1 VAARGV
7 ELYHTAY
14 GPENAPRLLV
24 LHGGPGASLDYLL
37 PQMLELAK
45 DYRLIF
51 YDQRGGGRSRSDDRS
66 PITWRTHVEDLAA
79 LVRELSLEPLTL
91 VGYSWG
97 GLLALLYAIAA
108 AGGFRDEGLAFTA
121 SEPAP
126 APVRM
131 VLICPAPATT
141 AFRAQFSEELARRQ
155 RAPWIQDER
164 AALAQSGL
172 RESDPAAYAKRI
184 FELGVA
190 GYFADPARA
199 RELTP
204 FRVIARAQQS
214 TWESL
219 AGYDISAKLELVEAP
234 TLVLH
239 GAHDAI
245 PLASSQLIAGALPHG
260 ELVVLDES
268 AHVPYVEGEAAFFAA
283 VREFLQRA
291 RAEP

>member
-1 VAARGV
+1 V

-14 GPENAPRLLV
+14 GPEDAPRLLM
-24 LHGGPGASLDYLL
+24 LHGGPGASHDYML
-37 PQMLELAK
+37 PQMLALA
-45 DYRLIF
+45 DEYRLIF
-51 YDQRGGGRSRSDDRS
+51 YDQRGGGRSKSDDRS
-66 PITWRTHVEDLAA
+66 PITWKTHVTDLAA

-97 GLLALLYAIAA
+97 GLLALLYSIAA
-108 AGGFRDEGLAFTA
+108 VGGFRDEGIVLTA
-121 SEPAP
+121 SAPAP

-131 VLICPAPATT
+131 VLICPAPATA

-155 RAPWIQDER
+155 RAPWIAEER
-164 AALAQSGL
+164 AAIAASGV
-172 RESDPAAYAKRI
+172 RERDPAAYAKRI

-190 GYFADPARA
+190 GYFVDPARA

-204 FRVIARAQQS
+204 FRVIARVQQS
-214 TWESL
+214 VWESL
-219 AGYDISAKLELVEAP
+219 AGYDITEKLPLVEAP

-245 PLASSQLIAGALPHG
+245 PLGSSEVIASALPAS

-268 AHVPYVEGEAAFFAA
+268 AHVPYVEGQDAFFAA
-283 VREFLQRA
+283 VRDFLQRT
-291 RAEP
+291 RAQP

>member
-1 VAARGV
+1 V
-7 ELYHTAY
+7 ELYHTAF
-14 GPENAPRLLV
+14 GPEDAPRLLF
-24 LHGGPGASLDYLL
+24 LHGGPGASHDYML
-37 PQMLELAK
+37 PQMLELAS

-51 YDQRGGGRSRSDDRS
+51 YDQRGGGRSRSDDRT
-66 PITWRTHVEDLAA
+66 PITWKTHVTDLAA
-79 LVRELSLEPLTL
+79 LVRELALEPLTL

-97 GLLALLYAIAA
+97 GLLALLYSISA
-108 AGGFRDEGLAFTA
+108 AGGFRDEGFVVTA
-121 SEPAP
+121 DAPVP

-131 VLICPAPATT
+131 VLICPAPATM

-155 RAPWIQDER
+155 AAPWIAEER
-164 AALAQSGL
+164 AAIAASGL
-172 RESDPAAYAKRI
+172 RERDPAAFAKRI

-204 FRVIARAQQS
+204 FRVIGRVQQS
-214 TWESL
+214 VWESL
-219 AGYDISAKLELVEAP
+219 SGYDLTAKLPLIEAP

-245 PLASSQLIAGALPHG
+245 PLASSALIAGTIPLG

-268 AHVPYVEGEAAFFAA
+268 AHVPYVEGKDAFFAA
-283 VREFLQRA
+283 VRDFLQRT
-291 RAEP
+291 RAQP

>member
-1 VAARGV
+1 M

-14 GPENAPRLLV
+14 GPEDAPRLLF
-24 LHGGPGASLDYLL
+24 LHGGPGASHDYML
-37 PQMLELAK
+37 PQMLALA
-45 DYRLIF
+45 DEYRLIF
-51 YDQRGGGRSRSDDRS
+51 YDQRGGGRSKRDDRF
-66 PITWRTHVEDLAA
+66 PITWKTHVSDLAV

-97 GLLALLYAIAA
+97 GLLALLYSIAA
-108 AGGFRDEGLAFTA
+108 AGGFRDEGIVLTA

-131 VLICPAPATT
+131 VLICPAPATA

-155 RAPWIQDER
+155 RAPWIAEER
-164 AALAQSGL
+164 AAIAAAGL
-172 RESDPAAYAKRI
+172 RERDPAAYAKRI

-204 FRVIARAQQS
+204 FRVIARVQQS
-214 TWESL
+214 VWESL
-219 AGYDISAKLELVEAP
+219 AGYDITDKLALVEAP

-245 PLASSQLIAGALPHG
+245 PLGSSEVIASALPTS

-268 AHVPYVEGEAAFFAA
+268 AHVPYVEGQDAFFAA
-283 VREFLQRA
+283 VRDFLQRT
-291 RAEP
+291 RAQP

>member
-1 VAARGV
+1 V

-14 GPENAPRLLV
+14 GPEDAPRLLF
-24 LHGGPGASLDYLL
+24 LHGGPGASHDYLL
-37 PQMLELAK
+37 PQMLALAS
-45 DYRLIF
+45 DHRLIF
-51 YDQRGGGRSRSDDRS
+51 YDQRGGGRSRTEDRS
-66 PITWRTHVEDLAA
+66 PITWQTHVEDLAV
-79 LVRELSLEPLTL
+79 LVREQSLEPLTL

-97 GLLALLYAIAA
+97 GLLALLYSIAA
-108 AGGFRDEGLAFTA
+108 AGGFRDQGLSFSAA
-121 SEPAP
+121 VDAAP
-126 APVRM
+126 PPVRM
-131 VLICPAPATT
+131 VLICPAPATS
-141 AFRAQFSEELARRQ
+141 ALRAQFSEELARRQ

-164 AALAQSGL
+164 AAIAASGL
-172 RESDPAAYAKRI
+172 RERDPAAYAKRI

-214 TWESL
+214 VWESL
-219 AGYDISAKLELVEAP
+219 AGYDLTDELPRIQAP

-245 PLASSQLIAGALPHG
+245 PLASSSLIASALPHG

-268 AHVPYVEGEAAFFAA
+268 AHVPYVEGQAAFFAA
-283 VREFLQRA
+283 VREFLQRT
-291 RAEP
+291 RAQS

>member
-1 VAARGV
+1 V
-7 ELYHTAY
+7 ELFHIAY
-14 GPENAPRLLV
+14 GPEDAPRLLV
-24 LHGGPGASLDYLL
+24 LHGGPGASHDYLL
-37 PQMLELAK
+37 PQMLELAR

-51 YDQRGGGRSRSDDRS
+51 YDQRGGGRSRAEDRT
-66 PITWRTHVEDLAA
+66 PITWQTHVEDLAS

-97 GLLALLYAIAA
+97 GLLTLLYSIAV
-108 AGGFRDEGLAFTA
+108 AGGFRDQGIALAA
-121 SEPAP
+121 GVEDAP
-126 APVRM
+126 QPERT
-131 VLICPAPATT
+131 VLICPAPATSGL
-141 AFRAQFSEELARRQ
+141 RAQFSEELARRQ
-155 RAPWIQDER
+155 RAPWIQEER
-164 AALAQSGL
+164 AAIAAAGL
-172 RESDPAAYAKRI
+172 RERDPAAYAKRI

-204 FRVIARAQQS
+204 FRIVGRVQQS
-214 TWESL
+214 VWESL
-219 AGYDISAKLELVEAP
+219 AGYDLTPQLPLIEAP

-245 PLASSQLIAGALPHG
+245 PLASSELIASALPHG

-283 VREFLQRA
+283 VREFLQRTRA
-291 RAEP
+291 RS

>member
-1 VAARGV
+1 M

-14 GPENAPRLLV
+14 GPEDAPRLLF
-24 LHGGPGASLDYLL
+24 LHGGPGASLDYML
-37 PQMLELAK
+37 PQMLALAS

-51 YDQRGGGRSRSDDRS
+51 YDQRGGGRSRGDDRGS
-66 PITWRTHVEDLAA
+66 ITWKTHVEDLAA

-108 AGGFRDEGLAFTA
+108 AGGFRDEGLVFTA
-121 SEPAP
+121 SAPAP

-131 VLICPAPATT
+131 VLITPAPPTT
-141 AFRAQFSEELARRQ
+141 AFRAQFSAELARRQ
-155 RAPWIQDER
+155 RAPWIAEER
-164 AALAQSGL
+164 AAIAASGL
-172 RESDPAAYAKRI
+172 RERDPAAYAKRI

-204 FRVIARAQQS
+204 FRVIARVQQS
-214 TWESL
+214 VWESL
-219 AGYDISAKLELVEAP
+219 AGYDLTDKLALVEAP
-234 TLVLH
+234 TLVVH

-245 PLASSQLIAGALPHG
+245 PLASSSLIASALPHG

-268 AHVPYVEGEAAFFAA
+268 AHVPYVEGEAAFFTA
-283 VREFLQRA
+283 VREFLQRTSA
-291 RAEP
+291 QS

>member
-1 VAARGV
+1 M

-14 GPENAPRLLV
+14 GPEDAPRLLM
-24 LHGGPGASLDYLL
+24 LHGGPGASHDYML
-37 PQMLELAK
+37 PQMLALA
-45 DYRLIF
+45 DEYRLIF
-51 YDQRGGGRSRSDDRS
+51 YDQRGGGRSTSDDRS
-66 PITWRTHVEDLAA
+66 PITWKTHVTDLAA

-97 GLLALLYAIAA
+97 GLLALLYSIAA
-108 AGGFRDEGLAFTA
+108 AGGFRDEGIVLTA
-121 SEPAP
+121 SAPAP

-131 VLICPAPATT
+131 VLICPAPATA

-155 RAPWIQDER
+155 RAPWIAEER
-164 AALAQSGL
+164 AAIAASGV
-172 RESDPAAYAKRI
+172 RERDPAAYAKRI

-190 GYFADPARA
+190 GYFVDPARA

-204 FRVIARAQQS
+204 FRVIARVQQS
-214 TWESL
+214 VWESL
-219 AGYDISAKLELVEAP
+219 AGYDITEKLPLVEAP

-245 PLASSQLIAGALPHG
+245 PLGSSEVIASALPAS

-268 AHVPYVEGEAAFFAA
+268 AHVPYVEGQDAFFAA
-283 VREFLQRA
+283 VRDFLQRT
-291 RAEP
+291 RAQP

>member
-1 VAARGV
+1 V

-14 GPENAPRLLV
+14 GPEDAPRLLM
-24 LHGGPGASLDYLL
+24 LHGGPGASHDYML
-37 PQMLELAK
+37 PQMLALA
-45 DYRLIF
+45 DEYRLIF
-51 YDQRGGGRSRSDDRS
+51 YDQRGGGRSTSDDRS
-66 PITWRTHVEDLAA
+66 PITWKTHVTDLAA

-97 GLLALLYAIAA
+97 GLLALLYSIAA
-108 AGGFRDEGLAFTA
+108 VGGFRDEGIVLTA
-121 SEPAP
+121 SVPAP

-131 VLICPAPATT
+131 VLICPAPATA

-155 RAPWIQDER
+155 RAPWIAEER
-164 AALAQSGL
+164 AAIAASGV
-172 RESDPAAYAKRI
+172 RERDPAAYAKRI

-190 GYFADPARA
+190 GYFVDPARA

-204 FRVIARAQQS
+204 FRVIARVQQS
-214 TWESL
+214 VWESL
-219 AGYDISAKLELVEAP
+219 AGYDITEKLPLVEAP

-245 PLASSQLIAGALPHG
+245 PLGSSEVIASALPAS

-268 AHVPYVEGEAAFFAA
+268 AHVPYVEGQDAFFAA
-283 VREFLQRA
+283 VRDFLQRT
-291 RAEP
+291 RAQP

>member
-1 VAARGV
+1 M

-14 GPENAPRLLV
+14 GPEDAPRLLM
-24 LHGGPGASLDYLL
+24 LHGGPGASHDYML
-37 PQMLELAK
+37 PQMLALA
-45 DYRLIF
+45 DEYRLIF
-51 YDQRGGGRSRSDDRS
+51 YDQRGGGRSTSDDRS
-66 PITWRTHVEDLAA
+66 PITWKTHVTDLAA

-97 GLLALLYAIAA
+97 GLLALLYSIAA
-108 AGGFRDEGLAFTA
+108 VGGFRDEGIVLTA
-121 SEPAP
+121 SAPAP

-131 VLICPAPATT
+131 VLICPAPATA

-155 RAPWIQDER
+155 RAPWIAEER
-164 AALAQSGL
+164 AAIAASGV
-172 RESDPAAYAKRI
+172 RERDPAAYAKRI

-190 GYFADPARA
+190 GYFVDPARA

-204 FRVIARAQQS
+204 FRVIARVQQS
-214 TWESL
+214 VWESL
-219 AGYDISAKLELVEAP
+219 AGYDITDKLPLVEAP

-245 PLASSQLIAGALPHG
+245 PLGSSEVIASALPAS

-268 AHVPYVEGEAAFFAA
+268 AHVPYVEGQDAFFAA
-283 VREFLQRA
+283 VRDFLQRT
-291 RAEP
+291 RAQP

>member
-1 VAARGV
+1 MD
-7 ELYHTAY
+7 LYRTAY
-14 GPENAPRLLV
+14 GPEDAPRLLV
-24 LHGGPGASLDYLL
+24 LHGGPGASHDYML
-37 PQMLELAK
+37 PQMLELAS

-51 YDQRGGGRSRSDDRS
+51 YDQRGGGRSKSDDRA
-66 PITWRTHVEDLAA
+66 PITWMTHVADLAA

-97 GLLALLYAIAA
+97 GLLALLYSITA
-108 AGGFRDEGLAFTA
+108 AGGFRDEGVVFTA
-121 SEPAP
+121 DTTPAP

-141 AFRAQFSEELARRQ
+141 ALRAQFSAELARRQ
-155 RAPWIQDER
+155 RAPWIAEER
-164 AALAQSGL
+164 AAIAKSGL
-172 RESDPAAYAKRI
+172 RERDPAAYAKRI

-204 FRVIARAQQS
+204 FRVIARVQQS
-214 TWESL
+214 VWDSL
-219 AGYDISAKLELVEAP
+219 AGYDLTDKLPLIEAP

-245 PLASSQLIAGALPHG
+245 PLASSSLIATALPRG
-260 ELVVLDES
+260 ELVVLAES
-268 AHVPYVEGEAAFFAA
+268 AHVPYVEGKDAFFAA
-283 VREFLQRA
+283 VRDFLQRTSA
-291 RAEP
+291 QS

>member
-1 VAARGV
+1 MA
-7 ELYHTAY
+7 LYHTAY
-14 GPENAPRLLV
+14 GPESAPRLLV
-24 LHGGPGASLDYLL
+24 LHGGPGASHDYML
-37 PQMLELAK
+37 PQMLALA
-45 DYRLIF
+45 DEYRLIF
-51 YDQRGGGRSRSDDRS
+51 YDQRGGGRSKNDDRS
-66 PITWRTHVEDLAA
+66 PVTWKTHVTDLAA
-79 LVRELSLEPLTL
+79 LVRELALEPLTL

-108 AGGFRDEGLAFTA
+108 AGGFRDEGIVLTA
-121 SEPAP
+121 NAPAS

-131 VLICPAPATT
+131 VLICPAPATA

-155 RAPWIQDER
+155 RAPWIAEAR
-164 AALAQSGL
+164 AAIAASGL
-172 RESDPAAYAKRI
+172 RERDPAAYAKRI

-204 FRVIARAQQS
+204 FRVLARVQQS
-214 TWESL
+214 VWESL
-219 AGYDISAKLELVEAP
+219 AGYDITDKLPFIEAP

-245 PLASSQLIAGALPHG
+245 PLGSSEVIATALPHS

-268 AHVPYVEGEAAFFAA
+268 AHVPYVEGPDAFFAA
-283 VREFLQRA
+283 VRDFLQRT
-291 RAEP
+291 RAQP